1 MKITANVDCTPEEAR
16 SFLGLPDVKPIQE
29 ELMQMMRNRVKDSI
43 AAMDPAE
50 TLRIWMPA
58 MGGFEQIQEFFSKI
72 SGVKR
77 DK

>member
-1 MKITANVDCTPEEAR
+1 
-16 SFLGLPDVKPIQE
+16 
-29 ELMQMMRNRVKDSI
+29 MQMMRNRVKDSI